1 MNYFQDCSEILNW
14 LATVSFR
21 FRPKSNE
28 SVKKGLL
35 LTEAFEKLSFDERN
49 QIIDSLPSGLDMK
62 LLALSGLMA
71 EAAINT
77 KNVSFV
83 KGALVLHLLEN
94 FRKDYRENIRY
105 LVLIAFA
112 ANELGIN
119 FSSVVDSL
127 ANVASTRAKGHLDDF
142 TVRDI
147 GLNKLSSFGVK
158 GEVMNGIFHFSPL

>member
-14 LATVSFR
+14 LATFSFR

-28 SVKKGLL
+28 PFEKGLL
-35 LTEAFEKLSFDERN
+35 LSEAFEKLSVEERN
-49 QIIDSLPSGLDMK
+49 QIIEILPSGLDMK
-62 LLALSGLMA
+62 LLALSGFMA

-77 KNVSFV
+77 KNVSFI
-83 KGALVLHLLEN
+83 KGALALHLLEN

-142 TVRDI
+142 SAREPS
-147 GLNKLSSFGVK
+147 LNKLSSFGIK
-158 GEVMNGIFHFSPL
+158 GEVVNGIFHFSSL